1 MKISRKTSS
10 IAVVFVA
17 GAAASMMALAQGG
30 TLPFLPDG
38 NTIAGCYSA
47 GGALKVRTPSEPTCP
62 KGYLPITWGSVG
74 PAGAAGAQGP
84 AGPAGPA
91 GPTGP
96 TGPQGPAGSSQVYWT
111 QNSHVVYYE
120 GPEIQV
126 AGLSN
131 LPAGNYLFFTTIAS
145 TSYTPDPSDP
155 SKSYWAALGCSTY
168 LNGQRTNLADAFTG
182 GSWPIGVAKGD
193 TTTEVIPLTVPAGSL
208 FDVRCNASYDDE
220 DRTLAK
226 VRVIAQVIN
235 AIN

>member
-1 MKISRKTSS
+1 MMKISRKTSS
-10 IAVVFVA
+10 IAIVFVA

-38 NTIAGCYSA
+38 NTIAGCYSS
-47 GGALKVRTPSEPTCP
+47 GGALKVRTPLEPNCP
-62 KGYLPITWGSVG
+62 KGYVPITWGSVG
-74 PAGAAGAQGP
+74 PAGAPGAQGP

-96 TGPQGPAGSSQVYWT
+96 TGPQGPAGSSQIYWT
-111 QNSHVVYYE
+111 QNAHVVYTD

-131 LPAGNYLFFTTIAS
+131 LPAGNYLFFTSVAS
-145 TSYTPDPSDP
+145 SFYQPSPDDINYRAPVR
-155 SKSYWAALGCSTY
+155 CSVY
-168 LNGQRTNLADAFTG
+168 LNGQPTQLADAIV
-182 GSWPIGVAKGD
+182 GSGLLRVGELE
-193 TTTEVIPLTVPAGSL
+193 TTTEVLPLTVPANSL
-208 FDVRCNASYDDE
+208 FDVRCNASDGTH